1 MEWGEWGIE
10 WREWDMEWGEWE
22 MECGCERWSEGSERW
37 SEENERWSE
46 RSDER
51 ETKNGQ
57 WHAVPT
63 NIARQQSCLL
73 ETPVM
78 AAQTE
83 RPGAVDIIRYH
94 DNLAPLPWQPG
105 PNTMT
110 TWPHYHDN
118 LAPLPWQPGPTT
130 MATSQTQNTNGKANV
145 CTHAY
150 YLCSNN
156 WEPSHTFKHLTS
168 TRWCGWSHD

>member
-1 MEWGEWGIE
+1 
-10 WREWDMEWGEWE
+10 

-73 ETPVM
+73 RDMCHVS
-78 AAQTE
+78 
-83 RPGAVDIIRYH
+83 GD
-94 DNLAPLPWQPG
+94 
-105 PNTMT
+105 
-110 TWPHYHDN
+110 
-118 LAPLPWQPGPTT
+118 
-130 MATSQTQNTNGKANV
+130 
-145 CTHAY
+145 
-150 YLCSNN
+150 
-156 WEPSHTFKHLTS
+156 
-168 TRWCGWSHD
+168 TRHGS